1 MTDKEKKEPIKVT
14 DRRAFTPE
22 GERRSPSEDERH
34 ARPEPESPS
43 TVKGEGFELRRPA
56 SSSTPQ
62 AAQQAVDFSSFIL
75 SLTSTAFIHLGEMED
90 PVTHQVQVQ
99 LEAARQMIDII
110 DMLHEKTKGNLD
122 PQEEEFISGILFE
135 LKMRYSQKAGAR

>member
-22 GERRSPSEDERH
+22 GERRSHSEDEKSSL
-34 ARPEPESPS
+34 PEPESPS
-43 TVKGEGFELRRPA
+43 SVKGEGFELRRPA

-90 PVTHQVQVQ
+90 PVTHKVQVQ
-99 LEAARQMIDII
+99 LDAARQMIDII
-110 DMLHEKTKGNLD
+110 DMLHEKTRGNLD
-122 PQEEEFISGILFE
+122 PQEEEFVSGILFE